1 MQEAALCA
9 ERPSRQITVLR
20 PWTRNTVA
28 TAAPIAPGRST
39 PILCQVIAA
48 LLAAPGPWHR
58 CSARHARPLRPALLR
73 CYQIAFPIHEEFGC
87 CNMRTFGVFRPLWA
101 RFLRSTGTFT
111 QGAQANLPGQRE
123 QGLSHRSETHAA
135 KDSPF
140 MLRNGDHHP
149 CIGGGEF
156 VRHIVERD
164 VVLNDGFTMNASQ
177 SRQHYRHHIVGNKR
191 ETKTE

>member
-1 MQEAALCA
+1 MSWSTSRRRVRQHCAMSRLHLCS
-9 ERPSRQITVLR
+9 PSLKRLPQTK
-20 PWTRNTVA
+20 
-28 TAAPIAPGRST
+28 S
-39 PILCQVIAA
+39 Q
-48 LLAAPGPWHR
+48 
-58 CSARHARPLRPALLR
+58 PALLR

>member
-1 MQEAALCA
+1 MKTTTRAAP
-9 ERPSRQITVLR
+9 EQQRQAARAGRQGTHLAMPLR
-20 PWTRNTVA
+20 G
-28 TAAPIAPGRST
+28 AAPISPLLQRQCACGGGCTS
-39 PILCQVIAA
+39 CQTDR
-48 LLAAPGPWHR
+48 L
-58 CSARHARPLRPALLR
+58 SQSKPALLR

-156 VRHIVERD
+156 VRHISARLKVFWYN
-164 VVLNDGFTMNASQ
+164 LYLYTTF
-177 SRQHYRHHIVGNKR
+177 SRPSSMIRYPMMRCLR
-191 ETKTE
+191 

>member
-1 MQEAALCA
+1 MRYLTMCIMPIRLPIRTKNRCVFLLIVKRRSKLGISLEAGKIGPKNP
-9 ERPSRQITVLR
+9 EKRMTMIQ
-20 PWTRNTVA
+20 
-28 TAAPIAPGRST
+28 RSK
-39 PILCQVIAA
+39 Q
-48 LLAAPGPWHR
+48 LL
-58 CSARHARPLRPALLR
+58 SPALLR